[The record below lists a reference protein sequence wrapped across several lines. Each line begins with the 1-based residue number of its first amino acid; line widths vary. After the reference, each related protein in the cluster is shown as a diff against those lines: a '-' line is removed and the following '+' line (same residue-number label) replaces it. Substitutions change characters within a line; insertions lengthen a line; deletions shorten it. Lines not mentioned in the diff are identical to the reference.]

1 MADRRLSKDDWIA
14 AGFEALADSGYEALR
29 AEALA
34 RRLKTTKGSFYW
46 HFKGLQEYKL
56 CLLER
61 WQSIRAEDIITQ
73 LGEVEPGFA
82 RIHVLLG
89 MARKVDSHDTP
100 IQAEH
105 AIREWARYDP
115 DAAQRVSA
123 VDKTR
128 IVFLAEQFKAM
139 GVTNPSYPR
148 ALYASYIGART
159 LATSVGTDPDQDLQ
173 LILDCLLLGVE
184 KRVGLLERTDTPLA
198 EGDVAPKDRV

>member
-14 AGFEALADSGYEALR
+14 AGFEALADSGYGALR

-34 RRLKTTKGSFYW
+34 RNLKTTKGSFYW
-46 HFKGLQEYKL
+46 HFKSLREYKL
-56 CLLER
+56 GLLER
-61 WQSIRAEDIITQ
+61 WQTIRAEDIITQ

-100 IQAEH
+100 IQAEY

-128 IVFLAEQFKAM
+128 IVFLAEQFEAM
-139 GVTNPSYPR
+139 GVTDPSYAR

-159 LATSVGTDPDQDLQ
+159 LATSVGTDPDQDLR
-173 LILDCLLLGVE
+173 LILGCLMLGVE
-184 KRVGLLERTDTPLA
+184 KRVSRFERTNTLLA
-198 EGDVAPKDRV
+198 EREVTE